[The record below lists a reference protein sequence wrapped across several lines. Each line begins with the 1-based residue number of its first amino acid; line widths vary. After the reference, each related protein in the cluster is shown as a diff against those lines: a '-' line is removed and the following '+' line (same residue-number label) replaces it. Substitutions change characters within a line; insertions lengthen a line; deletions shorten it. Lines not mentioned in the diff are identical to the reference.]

1 MKQQKFAP
9 NSIERKLSGAAAPQ
23 PARNAGDDEEFDALV
38 SEITRLISE
47 DKLPEGFDLKSA
59 ASDPALIELM
69 REYGAAAGVRI
80 YAAEQRAEEAENS
93 AMQRVSAE
101 VRQRN
106 ALPRSIRGGN
116 AAASGTNYRGMDAE
130 AFRSLMAQMKKTA
143 RDGGKTR
150 L

>member
-1 MKQQKFAP
+1 MKQQKTGSSA
-9 NSIERKLSGAAAPQ
+9 IERKLASAPAQ
-23 PARNAGDDEEFDALV
+23 QTAPNGGDDEEFNALV
-38 SEITRLISE
+38 GEISE
-47 DKLPEGFDLKSA
+47 LMSENKLPEGFDFRTA
-59 ASDPALIELM
+59 ASDPELVELM
-69 REYGAAAGVRI
+69 RAYGTAAGIRI
-80 YAAEQRAEEAENS
+80 YAAEQRAEEAETS

-101 VRQRN
+101 VRQRG
-106 ALPRSIRGGN
+106 ALPRSVRGGN